1 MIHDPESI
9 LFAWGQDE
17 EEGAAIIAESMTV
30 QAIVDSLKYH
40 YENRQTDTLRIT
52 QWKNKSSIKEK
63 VSIASSDGKHVEFN
77 VEVMWVSYDGTDIT
91 DTTEFVPFRHT
102 QDFIK
107 FKLTD
112 YSLIIKDEQGNCLH
126 LETYFKNNIINL
138 VEYIGITRTMLGLEC
153 KDNDGNIDIACTILN
168 LIKDGIAQEDT
179 IFTLP
184 YQYCSTGSHTTK
196 ITHNDKTFSVH
207 VVPGLCTSSSNR
219 KFSLQEKDKRTIG
232 NKEAFVFVRS
242 DVFSLDGATTVRVE
256 KNYVEDLDSYL
267 FGSNVL
273 DDGTIIGD
281 PVKDCRLVPSGTHGL
296 HGGRFGCTRTWGS
309 TCNDNKEYYS
319 YLTTRG
325 PGIGLGTTF
334 HSGVD
339 IYAANGTPLYSIL
352 QGTVVDI
359 HNIDDNDLGKSI
371 TIKSTTNIGVVYLM
385 YCHLSEIEVKVGDEV
400 KKGDNIGKTGITGN
414 ASSIA
419 VSRRH
424 VHIEASTDGVFWGGT
439 TRIDPEQ
446 FITTKFDIN
455 GNPIK
460 LK

>member
-1 MIHDPESI
+1 V
-9 LFAWGQDE
+9 LF
-17 EEGAAIIAESMTV
+17 I
-30 QAIVDSLKYH
+30 
-40 YENRQTDTLRIT
+40 
-52 QWKNKSSIKEK
+52 
-63 VSIASSDGKHVEFN
+63 
-77 VEVMWVSYDGTDIT
+77 
-91 DTTEFVPFRHT
+91 
-102 QDFIK
+102 FIRK
-107 FKLTD
+107 
-112 YSLIIKDEQGNCLH
+112 
-126 LETYFKNNIINL
+126 
-138 VEYIGITRTMLGLEC
+138 
-153 KDNDGNIDIACTILN
+153 ALN
-168 LIKDGIAQEDT
+168 LHYSFNNGIIQLDVCFPGKIVKRDAQS
-179 IFTLP
+179 IR
-184 YQYCSTGSHTTK
+184 
-196 ITHNDKTFSVH
+196 N
-207 VVPGLCTSSSNR
+207 
-219 KFSLQEKDKRTIG
+219 
-232 NKEAFVFVRS
+232 
-242 DVFSLDGATTVRVE
+242 
-256 KNYVEDLDSYL
+256 

>member
-1 MIHDPESI
+1 M
-9 LFAWGQDE
+9 
-17 EEGAAIIAESMTV
+17 
-30 QAIVDSLKYH
+30 
-40 YENRQTDTLRIT
+40 
-52 QWKNKSSIKEK
+52 
-63 VSIASSDGKHVEFN
+63 
-77 VEVMWVSYDGTDIT
+77 
-91 DTTEFVPFRHT
+91 
-102 QDFIK
+102 
-107 FKLTD
+107 
-112 YSLIIKDEQGNCLH
+112 
-126 LETYFKNNIINL
+126 
-138 VEYIGITRTMLGLEC
+138 
-153 KDNDGNIDIACTILN
+153 
-168 LIKDGIAQEDT
+168 
-179 IFTLP
+179 
-184 YQYCSTGSHTTK
+184 
-196 ITHNDKTFSVH
+196 
-207 VVPGLCTSSSNR
+207 
-219 KFSLQEKDKRTIG
+219 QEKDKRTIG
-232 NKEAFVFVRS
+232 NKEAFVFMRS

-256 KNYVEDLDSYL
+256 KNYVDDLDSYL

-400 KKGDNIGKTGITGN
+400 EIFPMPAFYFNWMNQEYNRIQRNQAINVTIYALSFTLGVGEIAAAKKAWD
-414 ASSIA
+414 IA
-419 VSRRH
+419 VGLTGL
-424 VHIEASTDGVFWGGT
+424 VHSSGGLYFKINDDVVKRLEKTDNGL
-439 TRIDPEQ
+439 R
-446 FITTKFDIN
+446 FIIAWDAIGYVLTGLEMRSELLKVRLPYFSAVVHAWEHLSHEEKLVLKEMMGEDEYDQLIAIIN
-455 GNPIK
+455 TSK
-460 LK
+460 

>member
-1 MIHDPESI
+1 MIHNPESI
-9 LFAWGQDE
+9 LFSWAQDE
-17 EEGAAIIAESMTV
+17 SEGEAIIAESMTV

-40 YENRQTDTLRIT
+40 YENRQTDTLRIM

-138 VEYIGITRTMLGLEC
+138 IEYIGITRTMLGLEC

-232 NKEAFVFVRS
+232 SKEAFVFMRS
-242 DVFSLDGATTVRVE
+242 DVHSLDGATTVRVE
-256 KNYVEDLDSYL
+256 KKYVDDLESYL
-267 FGSNVL
+267 FGDDIKVHCKADVNCNEISNISKNILREVAKGFDTPEVL
-273 DDGTIIGD
+273 ISSGRRSVEDQVAAMFYNCENGGVEAQYKLYGTNGRAVVEVFEDTFNGD
-281 PVKDCRLVPSGTHGL
+281 NETETKQAMIDKINEL
-296 HGGRFGCTRTWGS
+296 GGYNVSRHCGSIEEYNNYNVIDLSIRTLS
-309 TCNDNKEYYS
+309 SHN
-319 YLTTRG
+319 
-325 PGIGLGTTF
+325 
-334 HSGVD
+334 VD
-339 IYAANGTPLYSIL
+339 IDKFVEALDSNDKIAKVIDERDNGINC
-352 QGTVVDI
+352 I
-359 HNIDDNDLGKSI
+359 HVE
-371 TIKSTTNIGVVYLM
+371 IK
-385 YCHLSEIEVKVGDEV
+385 
-400 KKGDNIGKTGITGN
+400 
-414 ASSIA
+414 
-419 VSRRH
+419 
-424 VHIEASTDGVFWGGT
+424 
-439 TRIDPEQ
+439 
-446 FITTKFDIN
+446 IN
-455 GNPIK
+455 
-460 LK
+460 